1 MMSPGLSVWMSSFCG
16 PAIFSASLT
25 TRATSCSDM
34 SWVRVGWAVATVASG
49 RGRGGGTG
57 GVAGA
62 EDGPGAWVAPSDLA
76 EGEEEADPDDA
87 NEGRCC
93 VDDRR
98 LPLTEK
104 RESRSE
110 SARRAA
116 CATVCSVAPVCAW

>member
-34 SWVRVGWAVATVASG
+34 SWVRVGWAVVTVASG

-62 EDGPGAWVAPSDLA
+62 AEGPGAWVAPSDLA
-76 EGEEEADPDDA
+76 DGEAPADA

-104 RESRSE
+104 RESRSD
-110 SARRAA
+110 SARKAA
-116 CATVCSVAPVCAW
+116 WATV